1 MEREKILRLLII
13 EDSLNDAEA
22 MASLLRNSGYAI
34 RPVSAEDEEQL
45 IEAVR
50 TQTLDLIICATDS
63 EEPSLSQVRNAV
75 VNNDKDIPVIAV
87 ARECDPGLQIQ
98 AMQIGALDLVAK
110 DNPDHL
116 HLVVNRELRNLD
128 ARRQLRLSEKSMRE
142 TEKRCHTLLDS
153 SRDAIT
159 YVHEGMH
166 IYANPVYLEMF
177 GFDNL
182 DEIEGMPI
190 MDMVA
195 PDDHGK
201 FKEFLRTYSKGEEDT
216 RELDV
221 RGLRNGHDVFNA
233 KMEFSPAS
241 IDGEPC
247 TQIIIRDQANNKELE
262 QKLKF
267 LSKQDLLTGLYNR
280 QYFLEEL
287 EQEIGNAGTGNNSCA
302 VLYIEADNFKGI
314 KENVGIAG
322 SDLVLSDVAGLL
334 REQLDDK
341 AVPARFS
348 DHTFTVLLP
357 GAHGEVAQSVA
368 RNICAAVENNISDV
382 SGTSVTTTC
391 SVGITMIGETS
402 ANAQEI
408 LSRADLACE
417 MAQKKG
423 GNTVHLH
430 NPIED
435 QAASKERDQEWVQTI
450 RDALDADRLSL
461 VFQPIASLHG
471 DAGEKYETLIRMHD
485 ADGTEVPPSRF
496 IPVAE
501 QSNLIAEVDR
511 WVIGRAIAVL
521 ADRRGAGHDTVLFVK
536 VSGKSLAD
544 DTLLPWISERLKQAR
559 LQGDSLVFEL
569 SEANAVTHLKNAKAF
584 VAGLRELRCDFCL
597 EHFGNGVNSFQLLKH
612 LPASYLKIDGSLM
625 HNLASSQESQN
636 IVKSITEMAHAKGK
650 TTIAEF
656 VEDAN
661 SLAVL
666 WQTGVNY
673 IQGHFLQE
681 PEAAMNYDFEGE
693 EA

>member
-1 MEREKILRLLII
+1 MEKEKVLRLLII

-22 MASLLRNSGYAI
+22 IASLLRNSGHAI
-34 RPVSAEDEEQL
+34 RPVSIEDEEQL

-50 TQTLDLIICATDS
+50 TQTPELIMCAADS
-63 EEPSLSQVRNAV
+63 EEPSLSQVGEAV
-75 VNNDKDIPVIAV
+75 SDNGKDIPVIAV
-87 ARECDPGLQIQ
+87 AEECDPELRIR
-98 AMQIGALDLVAK
+98 AMQSGALDLVAK
-110 DNPDHL
+110 DSPDHVR
-116 HLVVNRELRNLD
+116 LVVDRELRNLD

-142 TEKRCHTLLDS
+142 TEKRCHALLDS

-159 YVHEGMH
+159 YVHDGMH

-177 GFDNL
+177 GFDSL
-182 DEIEGMPI
+182 EEIEGVPI
-190 MDMVA
+190 LDMVA

-216 RELDV
+216 QELDV

-233 KMEFSPAS
+233 KMEFSPAG

-247 TQIIIRDQANNKELE
+247 TQIIIRDQANNQELE

-287 EQEIGNAGTGNNSCA
+287 EQEIGSAATGDNTCA

-322 SDLVLSDVAGLL
+322 SDLVLSDIAGLL
-334 REQLDDK
+334 REHLDEK
-341 AVPARFS
+341 AVAARFS

-357 GAHGEVAQSVA
+357 DAPSETARSVA
-368 RNICAAVENNISDV
+368 RNICAAVENHISDV
-382 SGTSVTTTC
+382 SGTSVTITC
-391 SVGITMIGETS
+391 SIGVTMIGETS
-402 ANAQEI
+402 VNAQEI

-417 MAQKKG
+417 MAQKRG
-423 GNTVHLH
+423 GNAAHLH
-430 NPIED
+430 NPVED
-435 QAASKERDQEWVQTI
+435 QAASKERDQEWVQMI
-450 RDALDADRLSL
+450 REALDADRLSL
-461 VFQPIASLHG
+461 VYQPIASLHG
-471 DAGEKYETLIRMHD
+471 DAGEKYETLVRMND
-485 ADGTEVPPSRF
+485 ADGHEVPPSRF

-501 QSNLIAEVDR
+501 QSDLIAAVDR

-544 DTLLPWISERLKQAR
+544 ETLLPWISERLKRAR

-569 SEANAVTHLKNAKAF
+569 SEANAVAHLKDAKAF
-584 VAGLRELRCDFCL
+584 VAGLRELHCDFCL

-625 HNLASSQESQN
+625 HNLASNQASQN

-650 TTIAEF
+650 ITIAEF

-681 PEAAMNYDFEGE
+681 PNAAMNYDFEGE